1 MNGNRV
7 SGAPRLIDWTGE
19 RAVPWIDDPPVIYEH
34 FHRYLFAAA
43 LVEGRRVL
51 DLASGEGFGAA
62 MLAERAQSVLGIDI
76 DEPSV
81 EHARANY
88 SAPGLDFQVGD
99 ALALEE
105 LDADAFDAV
114 VAFEVLEHITDQ
126 ERVLAGIRHVLA
138 PDGILI
144 VSTPER
150 VAYSE
155 EREFEN
161 PFHVHELTL
170 AEFRERLAG
179 EFAHL
184 QLWAQ
189 RTVTGSV
196 LSRLPSGSDHRSG
209 QGFTIEWRE
218 DHWELTSDPSPM
230 YLVAVASSAPLPVA
244 ADLSLLAD
252 PGQSLLRH
260 AQAARAREE
269 ELRRGAEQHA
279 EQVTRAAEA
288 QTADL
293 RRQLLRLGDEL
304 ADERRRAAEL
314 EARNGDAEQLIA
326 KVQDELAAAESFR
339 AGVESSQVWR
349 LFQRARRRGYGG
361 LGGRDSR
368 LGRLLERSIRF
379 VTRGLL
385 GSMR

>member
-1 MNGNRV
+1 MSVNRV
-7 SGAPRLIDWTGE
+7 EGAPRLIEWTGE
-19 RAVPWIDDPPVIYEH
+19 RCVPWIDDPPVIYEH

-62 MLAERAQSVLGIDI
+62 LLAEHAESVLGIDI
-76 DEPSV
+76 DAPSV

-88 SAPGLDFQVGD
+88 SAPGLNFQVGD
-99 ALALEE
+99 ALALEQF
-105 LDADAFDAV
+105 DADAFDAV
-114 VAFEVLEHITDQ
+114 VAFEVLEHIADQ
-126 ERVLAGIRHVLA
+126 ERVVAGIRRVLA
-138 PDGILI
+138 PDGLLI

-161 PFHVHELTL
+161 PFHVRELTL
-170 AEFRERLAG
+170 MEFRELLAEG
-179 EFAHL
+179 FAHV
-184 QLWAQ
+184 QTWAQ

-196 LSRLPSGSDHRSG
+196 LSRPSTDADHRSG
-209 QGFTIEWRE
+209 QDFTIDWRE
-218 DHWELTSDPSPM
+218 DHWELAADLPPM
-230 YLVAVASSAPLPVA
+230 YVVAVASNAPLPA
-244 ADLSLLAD
+244 AAELSLLAD

-260 AQAARAREE
+260 AQSARGREE
-269 ELRRGAEQHA
+269 ELRRGAELQA
-279 EQVTRAAEA
+279 ERVTRAAEE

-293 RRQLLRLGDEL
+293 RRQLLKVGDEL

-314 EARNGDAEQLIA
+314 EARNAEAEHLIA
-326 KVQDELAAAESFR
+326 EAQDRLAAAEIFR
-339 AGVESSQVWR
+339 VGVESSQVWR
-349 LFQRARRRGYGG
+349 LFQGARRRGYRAV
-361 LGGRDSR
+361 GGRDSR

-379 VTRGLL
+379 VTRGVL